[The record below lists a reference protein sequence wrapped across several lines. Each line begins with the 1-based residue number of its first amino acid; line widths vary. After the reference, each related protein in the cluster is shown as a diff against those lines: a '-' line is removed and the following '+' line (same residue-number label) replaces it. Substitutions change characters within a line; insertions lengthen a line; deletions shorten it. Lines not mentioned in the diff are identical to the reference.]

1 MTIIEYMRQK
11 LTEYPKISEFLTG
24 DDIHIDFTEPDPV
37 NYGLSS
43 NGDSLVK
50 EDILG
55 NQIRRHNFVMYAV
68 GQSFTDYNRL
78 ANSNF
83 LLELAYWLEQLP
95 EESGI
100 EVNVGDEVKEATFL
114 KATTA
119 NAMSMG
125 LMGDTVDQGVNGCG
139 RSGCYSVRS
148 GCDERSDGF
157 GFAGSFHFAP
167 YQKAGFIGCE
177 QDR

>member
-83 LLELAYWLEQLP
+83 LLELAYWL
-95 EESGI
+95 
-100 EVNVGDEVKEATFL
+100 
-114 KATTA
+114 A

-125 LMGDTVDQGVNGCG
+125 LMGDTVDQGVM
-139 RSGCYSVRS
+139 
-148 GCDERSDGF
+148 
-157 GFAGSFHFAP
+157 
-167 YQKAGFIGCE
+167 YQLQIYAQYKVE
-177 QDR
+177 SEEE

>member
-1 MTIIEYMRQK
+1 MTIIDYMRQK
-11 LTEYPKISEFLTG
+11 LTEYPKISEFLT
-24 DDIHIDFTEPDPV
+24 DEDIHIDFTEPDPV

-43 NGDSLVK
+43 SGDSLQK

-55 NQIRRHNFVMYAV
+55 NQIRQHSFTMYAV
-68 GQSFTDYNRL
+68 GQSFTDYSRL

-95 EESGI
+95 EEKGI
-100 EVNVGDEVKEATFL
+100 DVNVDDETRQATFL

-125 LMGDTVDQGVNGCG
+125 LMGDTIDQGVM
-139 RSGCYSVRS
+139 
-148 GCDERSDGF
+148 
-157 GFAGSFHFAP
+157 
-167 YQKAGFIGCE
+167 YQLQIYAQYKVE
-177 QDR
+177 SEEM

>member
-1 MTIIEYMRQK
+1 MTIIDFMRQK
-11 LTEYPKISEFLTG
+11 LTEYPKIAEFLSS

-43 NGDSLVK
+43 NGDQLIR
-50 EDILG
+50 EDVLG
-55 NQIRRHNFVMYAV
+55 NQIRQHNFALYAV

-83 LLELAYWLEQLP
+83 LLELGYYLERLP
-95 EESGI
+95 EQDGI
-100 EVNVGDEVKEATFL
+100 TVMVGDEKLTGTFL

-125 LMGDTVDQGVNGCG
+125 LMSETINEGVM
-139 RSGCYSVRS
+139 
-148 GCDERSDGF
+148 
-157 GFAGSFHFAP
+157 
-167 YQKAGFIGCE
+167 YQIQIQAQYKVESEGI
-177 QDR
+177 

>member
-100 EVNVGDEVKEATFL
+100 EVNVGDEVKEATF
-114 KATTA
+114 
-119 NAMSMG
+119 
-125 LMGDTVDQGVNGCG
+125 
-139 RSGCYSVRS
+139 
-148 GCDERSDGF
+148 
-157 GFAGSFHFAP
+157 
-167 YQKAGFIGCE
+167 
-177 QDR
+177 

>member
-24 DDIHIDFTEPDPV
+24 DDIHIDFTEPDPI

-43 NGDSLVK
+43 NGDTLVK
-50 EDILG
+50 D
-55 NQIRRHNFVMYAV
+55 FVMYAV

-95 EESGI
+95 EEEGI
-100 EVNVGDEVKEATFL
+100 EVNEGDEVKQATFL

-125 LMGDTVDQGVNGCG
+125 LMGDTVDQGVM
-139 RSGCYSVRS
+139 
-148 GCDERSDGF
+148 
-157 GFAGSFHFAP
+157 
-167 YQKAGFIGCE
+167 YQLQIYAQYTVESEEF
-177 QDR
+177 